1 MHATT
6 TRAPQG
12 TRQSTARPGFHQF
25 NGRRLFG
32 LEIVPTGVCRGTVL
46 YLPPHVEEMNRC
58 RSHVVLQARALAAL
72 GWHCLLLDPHGTGE
86 SDGET
91 DAADW
96 DHWLA
101 DAGAAAAWLAQ
112 QTGHAPTLWG
122 IRTGALLATE
132 LAAGGQVPVAGLL
145 LWQPVLDGKLYLN
158 QYLRLRIAS
167 QLVREGDKE
176 TTESIRVRLAAG
188 EVVEIAGYPL
198 SGRLAAA
205 LSARRMAGFGQM
217 AGLRVDWLEV
227 VAKPEQALAMPSRKL
242 ADSWA
247 ATDVRVTTA
256 TVAGPMIWQLQERE
270 EAPALQAASLRL
282 MEAGR

>member
-1 MHATT
+1 MA
-6 TRAPQG
+6 AASNPQSG
-12 TRQSTARPGFHQF
+12 RRSTARPGFHHV

-32 LEIVPTGVCRGTVL
+32 LEIVPTGTCHGAVL

-58 RSHVVLQARALAAL
+58 RSHVVLQARALAAR

-96 DHWLA
+96 DHWRA
-101 DAGAAAAWLAQ
+101 DAAAAAAWLAQ

-122 IRTGALLATE
+122 LRTGALLAAE
-132 LAAGGQVPVAGLL
+132 LATSAAVPVAGLL

-167 QLVREGDKE
+167 QLVRDGEKE
-176 TTESIRVRLAAG
+176 TTDSIRARLAAG
-188 EVVEIAGYPL
+188 EVVEVAGYPL
-198 SGRLAAA
+198 TGRMADALAARS
-205 LSARRMAGFGQM
+205 LAGFGSV
-217 AGLRVDWLEV
+217 AGLRIDWLEV
-227 VAKPEQALAMPSRKL
+227 VARPEQPLGLPSRKL
-242 ADSWA
+242 ADSW
-247 ATDVRVTTA
+247 TA
-256 TVAGPMIWQLQERE
+256 TGARVATTTVADPMIWQLQERDD
-270 EAPALQAASLRL
+270 APALQAASLQL